1 MALLLVI
8 LFLAVPV
15 AELALIVTVAN
26 GIGVLNTLG
35 LLVLVSVLGAWLAK
49 REGLGVFRRVQAALD
64 RGELPSRE
72 VADGFLILFAGALM
86 ITPGFL
92 SDCLALALLFPPTRA
107 VARGVLVSAVARRG
121 RLAVV
126 DYGAGRMGGTG
137 GRGFGPG
144 FGGGPAGDGDG
155 VWDADSW
162 EEPAGGRNGA
172 RGGNA
177 PRPPHE
183 LGGRS

>member
-35 LLVLVSVLGAWLAK
+35 LLVLVSVVGAWLAK

-92 SDCLALALLFPPTRA
+92 SDCLALLLLLPPTRA

-121 RLAVV
+121 RMAVV
-126 DYGAGRMGGTG
+126 DYA
-137 GRGFGPG
+137 GRGFGAGGGG
-144 FGGGPAGDGDG
+144 FGTGRRDDG

-162 EEPAGGRNGA
+162 EEPSA
-172 RGGNA
+172 RSRRG

-183 LGGRS
+183 LGGDS